1 LGVRLRSPVRFYRA
15 CANLGA
21 EHIVDDIACPVLVCD
36 ADDDAFFKG
45 QAAALAKALGPRVTY
60 KLFTN
65 EDSASAH
72 YHVGASDLLN
82 STVLGWI
89 EETLSVR

>member
-1 LGVRLRSPVRFYRA
+1 VFGCAAPFDFIERA
-15 CANLGA
+15 QTLVLSD
-21 EHIVDDIACPVLVCD
+21 IVDDIACPVLVCD